1 MITISV
7 YRTREMEYR
16 GFCCEGHSGYASSGK
31 DIVCAGVSALVINT
45 INSIEQFTTS
55 SDIKV
60 DMIETDGYVK
70 MMFQKKPDDKA
81 ILLFDSLVLGLTN
94 IENDYK
100 KYVKVSFK
108 EV

>member
-7 YRTREMEYR
+7 YRTRDMEYK
-16 GFCCEGHSGYASSGK
+16 GFCCEGHSGYDDRGK
-31 DIVCAGVSALVINT
+31 DIVCAAVSALVVNT
-45 INSIEQFTTS
+45 VNAIEKFTS
-55 SDIKV
+55 SDAKV
-60 DMIETDGYVK
+60 EVRDADGYVK
-70 MMFQKKPDDKA
+70 MMFRNKPDDKA
-81 ILLFDSLVLGLTN
+81 LLLFDSLILGLSN